1 MRGPLP
7 LHDDDFAAIR
17 AQVMA
22 KIERHHLPLWRL
34 AYAALA
40 VAVLSI
46 VIGRQPMVAPPAGSP
61 PVLIAAAPGVRASRP
76 PSPDVPPGDVAKK
89 PRRRG
94 TRRRSGRDAR
104 TPAQVARIEI
114 QTADPDV
121 RIIWIT
127 N

>member
-22 KIERHHLPLWRL
+22 KIERRHLPLWRL
-34 AYAALA
+34 AFAALA

-46 VIGRQPMVAPPAGSP
+46 VIGRQPMVAPPAGHP
-61 PVLIAAAPGVRASRP
+61 PVLIAAAPGVRASR
-76 PSPDVPPGDVAKK
+76 PPGDVAKK